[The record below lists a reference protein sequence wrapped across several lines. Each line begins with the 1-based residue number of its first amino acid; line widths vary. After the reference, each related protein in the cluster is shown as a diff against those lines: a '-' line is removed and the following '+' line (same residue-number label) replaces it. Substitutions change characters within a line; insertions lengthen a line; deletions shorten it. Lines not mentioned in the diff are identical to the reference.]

1 MLFTLYLNLCYYID
15 IKLPQYY
22 TLTIPTY
29 NMKIL
34 FFLSISLP
42 DYLFTD
48 ILVVLFHFLIH
59 LFLFIFNSLILY
71 LIFVSSFYLI
81 CSTYFLNRTIAWQFH
96 FDLISNPRKTLH
108 LYRSTLLSSRVLLFM
123 KFEWHITYFIFFCFH
138 FHFHF
143 YTHLYFQFFCDIWI
157 LFCIFLFFTYFFY
170 I

>member
-143 YTHLYFQFFCDIWI
+143 YTHLYFQFFCDI
-157 LFCIFLFFTYFFY
+157 
-170 I
+170 